1 MSIPAIKY
9 LRPET
14 KTKMLTLNRPR
25 RSVLYMPASN
35 PRVLEKAKGLAAD
48 TLIFDL
54 EDAVAP
60 DAKSAARDAAVA
72 AVASNDYGHRECL
85 IRVNALDTQWGEDD
99 LKAAASS
106 KTDGVIIPKVSAP
119 DEMAQVDDVLT
130 RCGAADDFPLWAMME
145 TARGVWAAN
154 DIARSSNRLVGF
166 CAGTADLA
174 KDLHCTHPADRAPM
188 LTALQLIVLAAR
200 VNGFAVLDGVHVDL
214 NDEAGFAM
222 VCRQGRDFGFDGK
235 TLIHPKQIAVAN
247 ETFAPSADDI
257 VHAQRLIEAHG
268 AAQAKG
274 AAVTTLDGHLV
285 EVLHVQQAEHLLAK
299 AEAISAMTNQG

>member
-1 MSIPAIKY
+1 LFPRIALSIPAIKY

-119 DEMAQVDDVLT
+119 DEMAQVDEVLT

-214 NDEAGFAM
+214 NDEAGSPWYAA
-222 VCRQGRDFGFDGK
+222 RDVILVLTVRHSFIPSRLLWPMK
-235 TLIHPKQIAVAN
+235 PLRPQPMTLCTPN
-247 ETFAPSADDI
+247 
-257 VHAQRLIEAHG
+257 
-268 AAQAKG
+268 
-274 AAVTTLDGHLV
+274 
-285 EVLHVQQAEHLLAK
+285 VLLKRTEQHK
-299 AEAISAMTNQG
+299 PRGPR